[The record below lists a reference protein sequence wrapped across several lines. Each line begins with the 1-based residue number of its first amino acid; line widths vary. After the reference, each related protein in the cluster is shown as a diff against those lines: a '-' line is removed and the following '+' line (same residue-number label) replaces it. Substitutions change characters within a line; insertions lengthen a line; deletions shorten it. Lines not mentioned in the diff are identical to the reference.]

1 MEYLQFIYY
10 TMRKN
15 NLKHYLHLH
24 FLVFIAGFTAIL
36 GEVISIGSIAL
47 VWHRM
52 FIALLLTFL
61 FLIYKGYNLIINKK
75 NLLRFSIAGIIIAL
89 HWITFF
95 EAIEQSNISITLA
108 MFSTG
113 AFFASLLEPIFF
125 KRKVRPVEIILG
137 FLVICGV
144 FIILNANINSFIG
157 VVLGITSAL
166 LASLFSVLN
175 GKLVQKNNPV
185 VISFYEF
192 LSGVIF
198 ILLYLIFSG
207 NLAELTIT
215 SLISYDYLY
224 IFILGSICT
233 AYAFIASVHILK
245 YLSPYTL
252 VLTYNLEP
260 VYGILL
266 AIFIFPETEKMEFS
280 FYVGTLIILSTIIIN
295 SILKYRKSKKVTS

>member
-1 MEYLQFIYY
+1 MQ
-10 TMRKN
+10 KN

-36 GEVISIGSIAL
+36 GEAISLSSIAL

-52 FIALLLTFL
+52 LIALVITFL
-61 FLIYKGYNLIINKK
+61 FLLYYRYNLKINLKDFFK
-75 NLLRFSIAGIIIAL
+75 FSLAGIIIAL

-113 AFFASLLEPIFF
+113 AFFASLIEPIFF

-137 FLVICGV
+137 FIVICGV
-144 FIILNANINSFIG
+144 FIILQANISSIIG
-157 VVLGITSAL
+157 VLLGIISAL

-175 GKLVQKNNPV
+175 GKLVQDNNPFL
-185 VISFYEF
+185 ISFYEF

-198 ILLYLIFSG
+198 ILLYLTFSG
-207 NLAELTIT
+207 NLIDLNIE
-215 SLISYDYLY
+215 SFFSYDYLY
-224 IFILGSICT
+224 VFILGSICT
-233 AYAFIASVHILK
+233 AYAFIASIHILK
-245 YLSPYTL
+245 FLSPYTL

-280 FYVGTLIILSTIIIN
+280 FYIGTLIIISTIIIN
-295 SILKYRKSKKVTS
+295 SILKIKNTKKVSS

>member
-1 MEYLQFIYY
+1 MQ
-10 TMRKN
+10 KN
-15 NLKHYLHLH
+15 NLKHYFHLH

-36 GEVISIGSIAL
+36 GEAISLSSIAL

-52 FIALLLTFL
+52 LIALVLTFL
-61 FLIYKGYNLIINKK
+61 FLFYYRYNLKIDIKDFFK
-75 NLLRFSIAGIIIAL
+75 FSLAGIIIAL

-113 AFFASLLEPIFF
+113 AFFASLIEPIFF

-137 FLVICGV
+137 LIVICGV
-144 FIILNANINSFIG
+144 FIILQANIDSFFG
-157 VVLGITSAL
+157 VLLGIVSAL

-175 GKLVQKNNPV
+175 GKLVQNNNPF

-192 LSGVIF
+192 LSGVVF

-207 NLAELTIT
+207 NLIDLNIE
-215 SLISYDYLY
+215 SFFSYDYLY
-224 IFILGSICT
+224 VFILGSICT

-245 YLSPYTL
+245 FLSPYTL

-280 FYVGTLIILSTIIIN
+280 FYIGTLIIISTIIIN
-295 SILKYRKSKKVTS
+295 STLKIMNNKKVSS

>member
-1 MEYLQFIYY
+1 MQ
-10 TMRKN
+10 KN

-36 GEVISIGSIAL
+36 GEALNQSDTISISSISL
-47 VWHRM
+47 VWHRI
-52 FIALLLTFL
+52 FIALVLTFL
-61 FLIYKGYNLIINKK
+61 FLLYRGYNLKINLKDFFK
-75 NLLRFSIAGIIIAL
+75 FSIAGIIIAL

-113 AFFASLLEPIFF
+113 AFFASLIEPIFF
-125 KRKVRPVEIILG
+125 KRKVRLVEIILG

-144 FIILNANINSFIG
+144 FIILKANVNSFLG
-157 VVLGITSAL
+157 VILGITSAL

-185 VISFYEF
+185 LISFYEF
-192 LSGVIF
+192 LSGVFFIF
-198 ILLYLIFSG
+198 LYLIFSD
-207 NLAELTIT
+207 NLIDLTIP
-215 SLISYDYLY
+215 SFLSYDYLY
-224 IFILGSICT
+224 ILILGSICT
-233 AYAFIASVHILK
+233 AYAFIASVHVLRF
-245 YLSPYTL
+245 LSPYTL

-266 AIFIFPETEKMEFS
+266 AIFIFPETEKMGFS
-280 FYVGTLIILSTIIIN
+280 FYIGTLMIISTIIIN
-295 SILKYRKSKKVTS
+295 SFIKFKSSKKISSF

>member
-1 MEYLQFIYY
+1 MQ
-10 TMRKN
+10 KN
-15 NLKHYLHLH
+15 NFRHYLHLH

-36 GEVISIGSIAL
+36 GEVISITSIAL

-52 FIALLLTFL
+52 FIALILTFL
-61 FLIYKGYNLIINKK
+61 FLVFKRYNLQITFRSLIK
-75 NLLRFSIAGIIIAL
+75 FSLAGIIIAL

-113 AFFASLLEPIFF
+113 AFFASLIEPIFF
-125 KRKVRPVEIILG
+125 KRKVRAVEIILG

-144 FIILNANINSFIG
+144 FIILNTNIDSIVG
-157 VVLGITSAL
+157 VVLGIISAL

-175 GKLVQKNNPV
+175 GKLVQNNNPF

-192 LSGVIF
+192 LSGVVFIF
-198 ILLYLIFSG
+198 IYLTFSG
-207 NLAELTIT
+207 TLSELSIT
-215 SLISYDYLY
+215 TFISYDYFY
-224 IFILGSICT
+224 IFLLGSICT

-260 VYGILL
+260 VYGIVL
-266 AIFIFPETEKMEFS
+266 AIFIFPENEKMEFS
-280 FYVGTLIILSTIIIN
+280 FYIGSIIIFSTIIIN
-295 SILKYRKSKKVTS
+295 SLIKYRKSKKVTS

>member
-1 MEYLQFIYY
+1 MQ
-10 TMRKN
+10 KN

-61 FLIYKGYNLIINKK
+61 FLIYRGYNLIINKK

-175 GKLVQKNNPV
+175 GKLVQKNNPI

>member
-1 MEYLQFIYY
+1 MQ
-10 TMRKN
+10 KN

-36 GEVISIGSIAL
+36 GEAISLSSIAL

-52 FIALLLTFL
+52 LIALVITFL
-61 FLIYKGYNLIINKK
+61 FLLYYRYNLKINLKDFFK
-75 NLLRFSIAGIIIAL
+75 FSLAGIIIAL

-113 AFFASLLEPIFF
+113 AFFASLIEPIFF

-137 FLVICGV
+137 FIVICGV
-144 FIILNANINSFIG
+144 FIILQANISSIIG
-157 VVLGITSAL
+157 VLLGIISAL

-175 GKLVQKNNPV
+175 GKLVQDNNPFL
-185 VISFYEF
+185 ISFYEF
-192 LSGVIF
+192 LSGVTF
-198 ILLYLIFSG
+198 ILLYLTFSG
-207 NLAELTIT
+207 NLIDLNIE
-215 SLISYDYLY
+215 SFFSYDYLY
-224 IFILGSICT
+224 VFILGSICT
-233 AYAFIASVHILK
+233 AYAFIASIHILK
-245 YLSPYTL
+245 FLSPYTL

-280 FYVGTLIILSTIIIN
+280 FYIGTLIIISTIIIN
-295 SILKYRKSKKVTS
+295 SILKIKNTKKVSS

>member
-1 MEYLQFIYY
+1 MQ
-10 TMRKN
+10 KN

-61 FLIYKGYNLIINKK
+61 FLIYRGYNLIINKK

>member
-1 MEYLQFIYY
+1 
-10 TMRKN
+10 MRKN

-61 FLIYKGYNLIINKK
+61 FLIYRGYNLIINKK

-175 GKLVQKNNPV
+175 GKLVQKNNPI

-207 NLAELTIT
+207 TLAELTIT

>member
-1 MEYLQFIYY
+1 MQ
-10 TMRKN
+10 KN

-36 GEVISIGSIAL
+36 GEAISLSSISL

-52 FIALLLTFL
+52 LIALVLTFL
-61 FLIYKGYNLIINKK
+61 FLLYYRYNLKIKLK
-75 NLLRFSIAGIIIAL
+75 DFFKFSLAGIIIAL

-113 AFFASLLEPIFF
+113 AFFASLIEPIFF

-137 FLVICGV
+137 FIVICGV
-144 FIILNANINSFIG
+144 FIILQANISSFIG
-157 VVLGITSAL
+157 VLLGIISAL

-175 GKLVQKNNPV
+175 GKLVQDNNPFL
-185 VISFYEF
+185 ISFYEF

-198 ILLYLIFSG
+198 ILLYLTFSG
-207 NLAELTIT
+207 NLIDLNIETFF
-215 SLISYDYLY
+215 SYDYLY
-224 IFILGSICT
+224 VFILGSICT
-233 AYAFIASVHILK
+233 AYAFIASIHILK
-245 YLSPYTL
+245 FLSPYTL

-280 FYVGTLIILSTIIIN
+280 FYIGTLIIISTIIIN
-295 SILKYRKSKKVTS
+295 SILKIKNTKKVSS

>member
-1 MEYLQFIYY
+1 MQ
-10 TMRKN
+10 KN

-36 GEVISIGSIAL
+36 GEAISLSSIAL

-52 FIALLLTFL
+52 LIALVLTFL
-61 FLIYKGYNLIINKK
+61 FLLYYRYNLKIDIKDFFK
-75 NLLRFSIAGIIIAL
+75 FSLAGIIIAL

-113 AFFASLLEPIFF
+113 AFFASLIEPIFF

-137 FLVICGV
+137 FIVICGV
-144 FIILNANINSFIG
+144 FIILQANIDSFFG
-157 VVLGITSAL
+157 VLLGIVSAL

-175 GKLVQKNNPV
+175 GKLVQNNNPF

-192 LSGVIF
+192 LSGVVF
-198 ILLYLIFSG
+198 VVLYLIFSG
-207 NLAELTIT
+207 NLIDLNIE
-215 SLISYDYLY
+215 SFFSYDYLY
-224 IFILGSICT
+224 VFILGSICT

-245 YLSPYTL
+245 FLSPYTL

-280 FYVGTLIILSTIIIN
+280 FYIGTLIIISTIIIN
-295 SILKYRKSKKVTS
+295 STLKIMNNKKVSS

>member
-1 MEYLQFIYY
+1 MQ
-10 TMRKN
+10 KN
-15 NLKHYLHLH
+15 NFRHYLHLH

-36 GEVISIGSIAL
+36 GEVISITSIAL

-52 FIALLLTFL
+52 FIALILTFL
-61 FLIYKGYNLIINKK
+61 FLVFKRYNLQITFRSLIK
-75 NLLRFSIAGIIIAL
+75 FSLAGIIIAL

-113 AFFASLLEPIFF
+113 AFFASLSEPIFF
-125 KRKVRPVEIILG
+125 KRKVRSVEIILG

-144 FIILNANINSFIG
+144 FIILNTNIDSIVG
-157 VVLGITSAL
+157 VVLGIISAL

-175 GKLVQKNNPV
+175 GKLVQNNNPF

-192 LSGVIF
+192 LSGVVFIF
-198 ILLYLIFSG
+198 IYLTFSG
-207 NLAELTIT
+207 TLSELSIT
-215 SLISYDYLY
+215 TFISYDYFY
-224 IFILGSICT
+224 IFLLGSICT

-260 VYGILL
+260 VYGIVL
-266 AIFIFPETEKMEFS
+266 AIFIFPENEKMEFS
-280 FYVGTLIILSTIIIN
+280 FYIGSIIIFSTIIIN
-295 SILKYRKSKKVTS
+295 SLIKYRKSKKVTS

>member
-1 MEYLQFIYY
+1 
-10 TMRKN
+10 MRKN

-61 FLIYKGYNLIINKK
+61 FLIYKGYNLIINTK
-75 NLLRFSIAGIIIAL
+75 NLLKFSIAGIIIAL

>member
-1 MEYLQFIYY
+1 
-10 TMRKN
+10 MRKN

-36 GEVISIGSIAL
+36 GEVITIGSIAL

-52 FIALLLTFL
+52 FIALVLTFL
-61 FLIYKGYNLIINKK
+61 FLIYKGYNLIINTK
-75 NLLRFSIAGIIIAL
+75 NLLKFSIAGIIIAL

-192 LSGVIF
+192 FSGVIF

-207 NLAELTIT
+207 TLAELTIT

-266 AIFIFPETEKMEFS
+266 AIFIFPESEKMEFS

>member
-1 MEYLQFIYY
+1 MQ
-10 TMRKN
+10 KN
-15 NLKHYLHLH
+15 NFKHYLHLH

-36 GEVISIGSIAL
+36 GEAISLSSIAL

-52 FIALLLTFL
+52 LIALVLTFL
-61 FLIYKGYNLIINKK
+61 FLLYYRYNLKIKLK
-75 NLLRFSIAGIIIAL
+75 DFFKFSLAGIIIAL

-113 AFFASLLEPIFF
+113 AFFASLIEPIFF

-137 FLVICGV
+137 FIVICGV
-144 FIILNANINSFIG
+144 FIILQANISSIIG
-157 VVLGITSAL
+157 VLLGIISAL

-175 GKLVQKNNPV
+175 GKLVQDNNPFL
-185 VISFYEF
+185 ISFYEF

-198 ILLYLIFSG
+198 ILLYLTFSG
-207 NLAELTIT
+207 NLIDLNIE
-215 SLISYDYLY
+215 SFFSYDYLY
-224 IFILGSICT
+224 VFILGSICT
-233 AYAFIASVHILK
+233 AYAFIASIHILK
-245 YLSPYTL
+245 FLSPYTL

-280 FYVGTLIILSTIIIN
+280 FYIGTLIIISTIIIN
-295 SILKYRKSKKVTS
+295 SILKIKNTKKVSS

>member
-1 MEYLQFIYY
+1 MQ
-10 TMRKN
+10 KN

-36 GEVISIGSIAL
+36 GEAISLSSIAL

-52 FIALLLTFL
+52 LIALVLTFL
-61 FLIYKGYNLIINKK
+61 FLLYYRYNLKIDIKDFFK
-75 NLLRFSIAGIIIAL
+75 FSLAGIIIAL

-113 AFFASLLEPIFF
+113 AFFASLIEPIFF

-137 FLVICGV
+137 LIVICGV
-144 FIILNANINSFIG
+144 FIILQANIDSFFG
-157 VVLGITSAL
+157 VLLGIVSAL

-175 GKLVQKNNPV
+175 GKLVQNNNPF

-192 LSGVIF
+192 LSGVVF
-198 ILLYLIFSG
+198 VVLYLIFSG
-207 NLAELTIT
+207 NLIDLNIE
-215 SLISYDYLY
+215 SFFSYDYLY
-224 IFILGSICT
+224 VFILGSICT

-245 YLSPYTL
+245 FLSPYTL

-280 FYVGTLIILSTIIIN
+280 FYIGTLIIISTIIIN
-295 SILKYRKSKKVTS
+295 STLKIMNNKKVSS

>member
-1 MEYLQFIYY
+1 MQ
-10 TMRKN
+10 KN

-36 GEVISIGSIAL
+36 GEAISLSSIAL

-52 FIALLLTFL
+52 LIALVITFL
-61 FLIYKGYNLIINKK
+61 FLLYYRYNLKINLKDFYK
-75 NLLRFSIAGIIIAL
+75 FSLAGIIIAL

-113 AFFASLLEPIFF
+113 AFFASLIEPIFF

-137 FLVICGV
+137 FIVICGV
-144 FIILNANINSFIG
+144 FIILQANISSIIG
-157 VVLGITSAL
+157 VLLGIISAL

-175 GKLVQKNNPV
+175 GKLVQDNNPFL
-185 VISFYEF
+185 ISFYEF
-192 LSGVIF
+192 LSGVTF
-198 ILLYLIFSG
+198 ILLYLTFSG
-207 NLAELTIT
+207 NLIDLNIESFL
-215 SLISYDYLY
+215 SYDYLY
-224 IFILGSICT
+224 VFILGSICT
-233 AYAFIASVHILK
+233 AYAFIASIHILK
-245 YLSPYTL
+245 FLSPYTL

-266 AIFIFPETEKMEFS
+266 AIFIFPETEKMKFS
-280 FYVGTLIILSTIIIN
+280 FYIGTLIIISTIIIN
-295 SILKYRKSKKVTS
+295 SILKIKNNKKVSS

>member
-1 MEYLQFIYY
+1 MQ
-10 TMRKN
+10 KN
-15 NLKHYLHLH
+15 NFKHYLHLH

-36 GEVISIGSIAL
+36 GEAISLSSIAL

-52 FIALLLTFL
+52 LIALVLTFL
-61 FLIYKGYNLIINKK
+61 FLLYYRYNLKIKLK
-75 NLLRFSIAGIIIAL
+75 DFFKFSLAGIIIAL

-113 AFFASLLEPIFF
+113 AFFASLIEPIFF

-137 FLVICGV
+137 FIVICGV
-144 FIILNANINSFIG
+144 FIILQANISSFIG
-157 VVLGITSAL
+157 VLLGIISAL

-175 GKLVQKNNPV
+175 GKLVQDNNPFL
-185 VISFYEF
+185 ISFYEF
-192 LSGVIF
+192 LSGVTF
-198 ILLYLIFSG
+198 ILLYLTFSG
-207 NLAELTIT
+207 NLIDLNIE
-215 SLISYDYLY
+215 SFFSYDYLY
-224 IFILGSICT
+224 VFILGSICT

-245 YLSPYTL
+245 FLSPYTL

-280 FYVGTLIILSTIIIN
+280 FYIGTLIIISTIIIN
-295 SILKYRKSKKVTS
+295 STLKIKNNKKVSS